1 MNFGKRDIRK
11 QLLFDKETNDK
22 VKEFADQF
30 NFSFNEAVIRLINE
44 AVDNIPIF
52 PEEKDNEA

>member
-52 PEEKDNEA
+52 PEDKNNEA

>member
-30 NFSFNEAVIRLINE
+30 NFSFNEAVIRLLNE
-44 AVDNIPIF
+44 AIDNIPIF
-52 PEEKDNEA
+52 PEDKNNEA

>member
-11 QLLFDKETNDK
+11 QLLFDKETNEK

-30 NFSFNEAVIRLINE
+30 NFSFNEAVIRLLNE

-52 PEEKDNEA
+52 PEDKDNEA